1 MSTSIEEELISCWQ
15 TKLPSKNRDPPDFM
29 NHQTLLAHLAIVLV
43 RPKIPENIGAAAR
56 IAWNMGINRLI
67 IVKDEIPDREAMAK
81 MATHKAAHLID
92 ALEIYP
98 DLATALANFSI
109 VIGTTARRGRQ
120 RSVEKTPREIVE
132 TLLPSLATNQIAI
145 LFGPEDT
152 GLTNDDLK
160 YCQLASAI
168 PTADFSSL
176 NLAQA
181 VAIHCYELYHGII
194 HAEKNMV
201 VIPQLASSH
210 ELESMYA
217 FMEESLYSID
227 FLNEVSHTYWMTN
240 IRRFFSRMTLTSKEA
255 NIVRTVCKKLLLY
268 QKNSNHKNLG
278 EP

>member
-1 MSTSIEEELISCWQ
+1 M
-15 TKLPSKNRDPPDFM
+15 DP
-29 NHQTLLAHLAIVLV
+29 QTLLSNLAIVLV

-67 IVKDEIPDREAMAK
+67 ITSDDLPEREAMAK

-92 ALEIYP
+92 TLEIHHN
-98 DLATALANFSI
+98 LAEALTDFSI
-109 VIGTTARRGRQ
+109 VVGTTARRGRQ
-120 RSVEKTPREIVE
+120 RSVEKTPRELVDV
-132 TLLPSLATNQIAI
+132 LLPSLANNQVAI

-160 YCQLASAI
+160 YCQMASAI

-181 VAIHCYELYHGII
+181 VAIHCYEIYYGIV
-194 HAEKNMV
+194 HAKKDMV
-201 VIPQLASSH
+201 FAPQLATSY

-217 FMEESLYSID
+217 FLEQALYSVD
-227 FLNEVSHTYWMTN
+227 FLNEVSHTYWMSN
-240 IRRFFSRMTLTSKEA
+240 IRRFFNRITVTSKDA

-268 QKNSNHKNLG
+268 EKNRKRENLG
-278 EP
+278 DP